1 MYFNS
6 KINPVLFI
14 AEVGSNHEGNF
25 LEAKKLVL
33 QACSSKAD
41 IIKLQIF
48 TADNLVSRNYDKKR
62 YDHFK
67 KLELSISQNKK
78 LCKLIK
84 SKKKICSASV
94 WDVNQ
99 IETFNDYIDV
109 YKIGSGDIHNFEI
122 IKKIILLDKPVILS
136 TGLSNVDE
144 IKKTLSFIKK
154 INKRFIK
161 SGKLAILH
169 CNTAY
174 PTPKEDSYLDTVNF
188 FNKTFKVTVGF
199 SDHSTGDEIITYA
212 FLRGAKVIEKHFSN
226 NIKKKT
232 FRDHAISLNK
242 EMVDNFLNKIN
253 TINKYLKVK
262 NKLTDSE
269 KKQKNLLSFRRS
281 VYAKENIQKGEVFST
296 NNIICLRPFKKIS
309 SSNFFDLINKKSKIK
324 YNKGDLIKL

>member
-1 MYFNS
+1 MYFTS

-33 QACSSKAD
+33 QACSSRAD
-41 IIKLQIF
+41 IVKLQIF

-144 IKKTLSFIKK
+144 IKKTLSFINK
-154 INKRFIK
+154 INARFIK
-161 SGKLAILH
+161 QGKLAILH

-174 PTPKEDSYLDTVNF
+174 PTPKEDTYLDTINF
-188 FNKTFKVTVGF
+188 FNKTKSIHRKVNLNYYF
-199 SDHSTGDEIITYA
+199 SCIWLY
-212 FLRGAKVIEKHFSN
+212 
-226 NIKKKT
+226 
-232 FRDHAISLNK
+232 
-242 EMVDNFLNKIN
+242 
-253 TINKYLKVK
+253 
-262 NKLTDSE
+262 
-269 KKQKNLLSFRRS
+269 
-281 VYAKENIQKGEVFST
+281 
-296 NNIICLRPFKKIS
+296 
-309 SSNFFDLINKKSKIK
+309 
-324 YNKGDLIKL
+324 

>member
-1 MYFNS
+1 MYFTS

-33 QACSSKAD
+33 KACSSRAD
-41 IIKLQIF
+41 IVKLQIF

-67 KLELSISQNKK
+67 KLELSTSQNKK
-78 LCKLIK
+78 LCELIK

-144 IKKTLSFIKK
+144 IKKTLSFI
-154 INKRFIK
+154 NK
-161 SGKLAILH
+161 
-169 CNTAY
+169 
-174 PTPKEDSYLDTVNF
+174 SY
-188 FNKTFKVTVGF
+188 
-199 SDHSTGDEIITYA
+199 
-212 FLRGAKVIEKHFSN
+212 R
-226 NIKKKT
+226 
-232 FRDHAISLNK
+232 
-242 EMVDNFLNKIN
+242 
-253 TINKYLKVK
+253 
-262 NKLTDSE
+262 
-269 KKQKNLLSFRRS
+269 QKRN
-281 VYAKENIQKGEVFST
+281 
-296 NNIICLRPFKKIS
+296 
-309 SSNFFDLINKKSKIK
+309 
-324 YNKGDLIKL
+324 